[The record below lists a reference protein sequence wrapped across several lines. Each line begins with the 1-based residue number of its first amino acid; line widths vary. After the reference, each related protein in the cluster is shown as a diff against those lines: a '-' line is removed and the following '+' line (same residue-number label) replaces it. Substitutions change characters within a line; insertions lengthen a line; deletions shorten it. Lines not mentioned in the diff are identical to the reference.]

1 MGLLCPGKKPA
12 CRFSRRGGWIER
24 KAAMDHSWLA
34 VFTENESD
42 RNYMCNAIYQ
52 AFGGELEVRPVSLR
66 TVSEIREPPAAVA
79 VNRTSR
85 KIVHEYFPY
94 SQVIYIQ
101 RFIRGSNLEKL
112 VDLPEGERVL
122 VVNYP
127 EEIAMETVENLLSL
141 GINHLQLVAYW
152 PGSTMDVSDFDTV
165 VYAGFRSYCP
175 EGKKMYIDLGYRTI
189 NQSSLAQIQQVYGL
203 PSHYLDTFHTQSVKM
218 IVNGLYRIR
227 NAWQQTKMMKENFE
241 QVCFISETAILN
253 IDPQYCLSVFNPA
266 AEHLFGISY
275 QKMIGQSYVNCL
287 KAYPQLVEMISGKQE
302 VRDQLLYIRKTA
314 VLCNIHYI
322 QIQAASSYYI
332 SVSLTPIDVL
342 QGNEEKARIA
352 LRKKKH
358 TAKYTFDQIKG
369 SSEAIQRVKA
379 LAQYFALSN
388 MNILITGESGTGK
401 ELFAQSIH
409 NASFRANGPF
419 VAANFAS
426 IPESLIESE
435 LFGYEEG
442 AFTGAV
448 KGGRQGLFRSAHKG
462 TLFLDEIGDASLSV
476 QSRLLRA
483 IEEKEIMP
491 VGSARA
497 IPVDVRII
505 CATNRDLLQMVRD
518 GQFRQDLYYR
528 IKGGCLHIPP
538 LRERT
543 SDILEILQDMT
554 GGLDLP
560 KPLER
565 QLLDYYWPGNIREL
579 RSIAQCLEVF
589 EQNQQILDENMRREV
604 LHSFFESLH
613 PMDEAVMLQEEDKR
627 ILQAVDEMNR
637 QSRSAGR
644 YSLAGHPLLASC
656 GMTESKIKLRLKRL
670 EKNGYLYAGRT
681 RQGVSLTEKG
691 KSFLQAQETD
701 N

>member
-1 MGLLCPGKKPA
+1 MDSKTILICDDDPTVRSSLSLVLKRAGYGIATAETPEQAVAQIRTTIPGLIL
-12 CRFSRRGGWIER
+12 
-24 KAAMDHSWLA
+24 MDMNYTRSTTGEEGLELLAKVKVLAPEVPVILITAWGSIHLA
-34 VFTENESD
+34 VQGIRAGAFDFITKPWNNLALLESI
-42 RNYMCNAIYQ
+42 RTAIQ
-52 AFGGELEVRPVSLR
+52 VQESS
-66 TVSEIREPPAAVA
+66 TAADA
-79 VNRTSR
+79 APKSPFRR
-85 KIVHEYFPY
+85 DKIIGKSP
-94 SQVIYIQ
+94 
-101 RFIRGSNLEKL
+101 LL
-112 VDLPEGERVL
+112 ERVL
-122 VVNYP
+122 Q
-127 EEIAMETVENLLSL
+127 TVS
-141 GINHLQLVAYW
+141 
-152 PGSTMDVSDFDTV
+152 
-165 VYAGFRSYCP
+165 
-175 EGKKMYIDLGYRTI
+175 
-189 NQSSLAQIQQVYGL
+189 
-203 PSHYLDTFHTQSVKM
+203 
-218 IVNGLYRIR
+218 
-227 NAWQQTKMMKENFE
+227 
-241 QVCFISETAILN
+241 
-253 IDPQYCLSVFNPA
+253 
-266 AEHLFGISY
+266 
-275 QKMIGQSYVNCL
+275 
-287 KAYPQLVEMISGKQE
+287 
-302 VRDQLLYIRKTA
+302 
-314 VLCNIHYI
+314 
-322 QIQAASSYYI
+322 
-332 SVSLTPIDVL
+332 
-342 QGNEEKARIA
+342 RIA
-352 LRKKKH
+352 STH
-358 TAKYTFDQIKG
+358 AP
-369 SSEAIQRVKA
+369 V
-379 LAQYFALSN
+379 
-388 MNILITGESGTGK
+388 LITGESGTGK

-560 KPLER
+560 KPLEQ

-589 EQNQQILDENMRREV
+589 EQNQQMLDENMRREV